1 MPAKVLIVDEDI
13 LTRQTIGG
21 WLEEQ
26 GYQAEHADDLAGV
39 EAVAGAGSYDAVI
52 ADIQWPGQQGIERI
66 AELKALF
73 PEAAI
78 IAMSTFT
85 DFELEKEAR
94 QRGAYTCLT
103 KPLEKESLLS
113 ILDSTSGQLSEER
126 KEGFMPGRLIGQM
139 LLRGFAPEQQWA
151 FMMTGTLRTFTRGE
165 AILPGEDASMVWV
178 EKGRLEALYN
188 DVPVESLGEGDFWGE
203 ETFVNPSAAFAHLVA
218 LEDSQLRLFRRKRT
232 MEFFAYQEETLTK
245 RYMINLIHCLHL
257 KWKRSVARLV
267 LVGERSPQQ
276 EE

>member
-1 MPAKVLIVDEDI
+1 MPGKVLIVDEDA
-13 LTRQTIGG
+13 LTRQTIGA
-21 WLEEQ
+21 WLENK
-26 GYQAEHADDLAGV
+26 GYVANYVSDADAAALRLGRDD
-39 EAVAGAGSYDAVI
+39 YDHVI
-52 ADIQWPGQQGIERI
+52 VDIQWPGQKGTQRI
-66 AELKALF
+66 AQIRQLF
-73 PEAAI
+73 PTASI
-78 IAMSTFT
+78 IAMSTFA
-85 DFELEKEAR
+85 DFELEQEAR
-94 QRGAYTCLT
+94 QQGAYTCMT

-113 ILDSTSGQLSEER
+113 ILDSTSQQDKEAP
-126 KEGFMPGRLIGQM
+126 KEGFLPGRLIGQM
-139 LLRGFAPEQQWA
+139 LLRGFTPDQQWE

-267 LVGERSPQQ
+267 LAGERSPQQ